1 MNDDLRLARL
11 LEHALQ
17 LMQGGHHDQAIDV
30 LTRVLG
36 EAPDHGDA
44 HAILASC
51 LVRSKRLHAANLEA
65 AQALALDPDS
75 HFAHL
80 AMASVQIAR
89 RAFKQAE
96 AHIDASRALAPDSVE
111 TCRLAASLYQTWG
124 KPERALAE
132 IVEASERD
140 PDDAG
145 VWAQYGWIEYE
156 RGRRE
161 PARAHA
167 ERALEI
173 DPEHVDA
180 LTLLGHCDLAA
191 GRVEEARAHALWAL
205 QNEPGD
211 EGALVLLAAIK
222 ARQNW
227 FLGAWWRFQTWV
239 SAGSSRR
246 AIALLVGMYL
256 LYRAADIALVDHG
269 LKSWTPAL
277 SIAWLGF
284 CVYTWFAP
292 GIFMRSV
299 RRELE
304 TVKLRPDF

>member
-17 LMQGGHHDQAIDV
+17 LMHGGHHDQAIDV

-44 HAILASC
+44 HAILAFC
-51 LVRSKRLHAANLEA
+51 LVRRKRLHAANLEA

-75 HFAHL
+75 HLGHL

-96 AHIDASRALAPDSVE
+96 AHIDAARALAPENPE
-111 TCRLAASLYQTWG
+111 TCRLAASLYQTWD

-132 IVEASERD
+132 IIEASEHD

-145 VWAQYGWIEYE
+145 VWAQYGWIEYG

-167 ERALEI
+167 QRALAI

-191 GRVEEARAHALWAL
+191 GRIEEARAHALWAL

-211 EGALVLLAAIK
+211 EGALMLLAAIK

-227 FLGAWWRFQTWV
+227 FLGLWWRFQTWV

-256 LYRAADIALVDHG
+256 LYRAATIALVDHG
-269 LKSWTPAL
+269 LETWAPGL
-277 SIAWLGF
+277 SVVWLGF

-299 RRELE
+299 RRELQ